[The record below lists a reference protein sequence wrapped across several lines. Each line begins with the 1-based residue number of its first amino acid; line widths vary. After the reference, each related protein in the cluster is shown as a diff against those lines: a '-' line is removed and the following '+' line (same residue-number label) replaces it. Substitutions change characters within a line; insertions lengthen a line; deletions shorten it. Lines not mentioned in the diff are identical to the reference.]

1 MGFVRERETAVSSPS
16 KANVN
21 VTLKTDE
28 LEGKVFP
35 CPVCGAAHKIRVA
48 RTGKPYFHCD
58 PCGIQLFF
66 RGRRGIAR
74 LRELLKSETL
84 IAGNDSRTSAAVIL
98 YNRLQQLKADKREL
112 EKKQGIFFRHEDL
125 DNASAA
131 VQNEIEKVQ
140 AELKQTASKN
150 HRRA

>member
-1 MGFVRERETAVSSPS
+1 MRSPT

-21 VTLKTDE
+21 VTLKKEPTDNPF
-28 LEGKVFP
+28 EGKVFP
-35 CPVCGAAHKIRVA
+35 CPVCGTAHKLRIA

-66 RGRRGIAR
+66 RGRSGIAR
-74 LRELLKSETL
+74 LCELLKSETL
-84 IAGNDSRTSAAVIL
+84 IAGNESRAGAAVIL

-112 EKKQGIFFRHEDL
+112 EKKQGIFFRDEDL
-125 DNASAA
+125 DNATAA
-131 VQNEIEKVQ
+131 VQNEIEKLQ